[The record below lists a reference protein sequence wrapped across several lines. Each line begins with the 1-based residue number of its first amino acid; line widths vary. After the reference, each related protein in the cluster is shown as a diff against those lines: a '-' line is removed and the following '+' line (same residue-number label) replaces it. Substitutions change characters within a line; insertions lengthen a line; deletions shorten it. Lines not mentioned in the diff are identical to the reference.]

1 MEKMMLFETSSH
13 YYLVGFDG
21 QETAFR
27 ILKIDRRVEKPQ
39 ALSEIL
45 TEDPSVYT
53 KDDLAD
59 MLEMINEGNK
69 GTGGLTKLA
78 NACGLVGFVKF
89 LDCYYFTLITQKRK
103 VGCIGAN
110 HIYSIKATETYAV
123 KSRDEPDLNAF
134 RHLWRKLNKKL
145 NQTSSEIAES
155 RYMGLFQ
162 FVDVTKDFYF
172 SYSYDLTHS
181 LQHNFIM
188 AEKQP
193 YPPPP
198 AQEMFE
204 WNHYQ
209 TEEMRA
215 FNGPFSADHW
225 VLPIIHGF
233 FQQRRFSLLGR
244 TLDLLLIARRSRHY
258 AGTRYLKRGISVH
271 GKVAND
277 CEIEQIVQLDGGAST
292 KFCSY
297 LQMRGSIPTYW
308 HQETSVTMPKP
319 PILVNRVDPSYLA
332 TQEHFADLFR
342 RYGAPV
348 IVLDLVKQWERRPRE
363 SIVGR
368 EFRNAVEELNFSMP
382 LRMQIR
388 SVLLVSPLFSHLSR
402 RPLSRPTPGSFTAL
416 PYPQFTNNTT
426 ATLLQVLRV
435 GLHARVQTQGLGQR
449 RPARAHARAGRGRA
463 VE

>member
-1 MEKMMLFETSSH
+1 MILYETSSH

-21 QETAFR
+21 QESSFR
-27 ILKIDRRVEKPQ
+27 VLIIDRRIEKPRY
-39 ALSEIL
+39 LEEIL
-45 TEDPSVYT
+45 REDPSIYS
-53 KDDLAD
+53 KEDLAE

-69 GTGGLTKLA
+69 SSGGLRKLA

-110 HIYSIKATETYAV
+110 FIYSIKATETFAV
-123 KSRDEPDLNAF
+123 KPRDEPDNNAF

-188 AEKQP
+188 SEKKS
-193 YPPPP
+193 YPPAP

-204 WNHYQ
+204 WNHFQ
-209 TEEMRA
+209 TEELRA
-215 FNGPFSADHW
+215 FNGNISAAYW

-244 TLDLLLIARRSRHY
+244 TLDVLLIARRSRHY

-277 CEIEQIVQLDGGAST
+277 CEIEQVRFTASLHLVVA
-292 KFCSY
+292 CSKC
-297 LQMRGSIPTYW
+297 T
-308 HQETSVTMPKP
+308 T
-319 PILVNRVDPSYLA
+319 
-332 TQEHFADLFR
+332 EHLT
-342 RYGAPV
+342 
-348 IVLDLVKQWERRPRE
+348 I
-363 SIVGR
+363 
-368 EFRNAVEELNFSMP
+368 
-382 LRMQIR
+382 
-388 SVLLVSPLFSHLSR
+388 LFSASFHLHHVYTYSA
-402 RPLSRPTPGSFTAL
+402 SS
-416 PYPQFTNNTT
+416 
-426 ATLLQVLRV
+426 
-435 GLHARVQTQGLGQR
+435 
-449 RPARAHARAGRGRA
+449 
-463 VE
+463 